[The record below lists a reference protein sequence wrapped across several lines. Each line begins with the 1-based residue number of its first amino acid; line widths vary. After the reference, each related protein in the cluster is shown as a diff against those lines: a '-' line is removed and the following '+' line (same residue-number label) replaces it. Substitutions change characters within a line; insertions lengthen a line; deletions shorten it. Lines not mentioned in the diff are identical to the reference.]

1 MRFSIITATRNR
13 ASLLQAT
20 LDSVLAQRDVDIELV
35 IVDGNSSDNPL
46 EVVRTIAEANPSRV
60 KWISAPDN
68 GVYQALNRGLTL
80 ATGDVIGILH
90 AGDLYSSE
98 DILSQV
104 QQAFESTGAP
114 FVYGDIHFTNRQTGR
129 VTRLYRSDRFTP
141 DLLQIGFCPPHPS
154 LYLTRETVGKVGLY
168 NENYII
174 AGDFDYFVRMAGRL
188 GLKGQY
194 LPVDMVDMATGGLSA
209 TLKARLITNNLE
221 KLRALRSNGYR
232 VWPWTLLRRYFYNY
246 QKH

>member
-13 ASLLQAT
+13 ATLLQAT
-20 LDSVLAQRDVDIELV
+20 LDSILAQRDVDLQLV
-35 IVDGNSSDNPL
+35 IIDGQSSDNTVDIVKATADAHP
-46 EVVRTIAEANPSRV
+46 RIV

-68 GVYQALNRGLTL
+68 GVYQALNRGLAL
-80 ATGDVIGILH
+80 ATGDIIGILH
-90 AGDLYSSE
+90 AGDLYSCDS
-98 DILSQV
+98 ILSQV
-104 QQAFESTGAP
+104 QQAFETSRAP
-114 FVYGDIHFTNRQTGR
+114 FVYGDIHFTNRLTGR
-129 VTRLYRSDRFTP
+129 VTRIYRSDRFTP
-141 DLLQIGFCPPHPS
+141 QLLQIGFCPPHPS
-154 LYLTRETVGKVGLY
+154 LYLSRETVDKVGLY
-168 NENYII
+168 NEKYII

-188 GLKGQY
+188 GLKGHY